1 MKHLLAAWLLSCSMT
16 LAYADTTNHVLIV
29 VGPSSHPPGSHEVAA
44 GGRVLKHLLEHAE
57 NVKDLKVELVEEWPS
72 EALRKQAST
81 VVFIGDTFP
90 ANRFPNPEQN
100 LADLSRMMQRG
111 CGIVCI
117 HYATGLLGQD
127 VTKDGDHPL
136 LRWMGGYFANR
147 SCPHHTSIARIYPEA
162 NIEPAALDH
171 PISRGWQE
179 FVIHDEPYTN
189 NYFGPHDNQP
199 ASNVTILAT
208 SMLPPNKPDR
218 EAVAWCVERK
228 DDGRGFGIVMPH
240 FYKNWRNDDLRK
252 FILNAVVWTAKQDVP
267 QGGIETQA
275 PELKAFEPGAV
286 EFVPRKKK

>member
-1 MKHLLAAWLLSCSMT
+1 MTHLFSFIAALIMLSSS
-16 LAYADTTNHVLIV
+16 LSAEEAHVLIV
-29 VGPSSHPPGSHEVAA
+29 VGPSNHPPGSHEVAA
-44 GGRVLKHLLEHAE
+44 GGRVLKHLLEHSG
-57 NVKDLKVELVEEWPS
+57 NVTDLKVDLVTEWPS
-72 EALRKQAST
+72 EELRTQAST

-100 LADLSRMMQRG
+100 LADLSKMMNRG

-147 SCPHHTSIARIYPEA
+147 SCPHHESFARIYPEA
-162 NIEPAALDH
+162 KIEPAASDH
-171 PISRGWQE
+171 PISRGWKT

-189 NYFGPHDNQP
+189 NYFGPNDNQP

-208 SMLPPNKPDR
+208 SMLPPQDPKR
-218 EAVAWCVERK
+218 EAVAWCVERA
-228 DDGRGFGIVMPH
+228 DQGRGFGIVMPH
-240 FYKNWRNDDLRK
+240 FYKNWRDDDLRTL
-252 FILNAVVWTAKQDVP
+252 ILNAIVWTAKKEIPQDGV
-267 QGGIETQA
+267 QTAA